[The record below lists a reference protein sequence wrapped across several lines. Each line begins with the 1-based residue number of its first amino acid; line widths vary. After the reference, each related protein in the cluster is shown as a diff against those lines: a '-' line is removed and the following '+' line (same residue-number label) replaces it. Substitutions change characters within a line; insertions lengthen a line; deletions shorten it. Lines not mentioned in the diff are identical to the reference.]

1 MKTYGKVIFE
11 EILDLLQKIFKN
23 TVNENAQKKD
33 RFNAVSSIRT
43 LSNIIIALAIK
54 VQLQIGLQLTNSL

>member
-23 TVNENAQKKD
+23 TVNENAQKKRD
-33 RFNAVSSIRT
+33 
-43 LSNIIIALAIK
+43 
-54 VQLQIGLQLTNSL
+54 LTQFHPSERCLIL